1 MAVLEA
7 VLFDVDFTLC
17 KPGPLLGPKGYRE
30 AGERYG
36 VSLEPALYG
45 QARTAAFEHLRHHP
59 ELDHDEEVWVRFTED
74 IVRGMGG
81 TGPGA
86 RKVAVEITRAWE
98 QHENFELYEDSLPVL
113 RAVKAAGLKIALV
126 SNTSRDLDEFVYHH
140 AIDADAVIT
149 SRLHGKVKPHPT
161 IFRAALSLLRV
172 EPQAAVMVGD
182 SLPDD
187 IEGARAV
194 GIRAV
199 LVDRVG
205 MYPHE
210 EGRLESLADLPRR
223 LGLPAS

>member
-1 MAVLEA
+1 MAELEA

-17 KPGPLLGPKGYRE
+17 KPGPLLGPAGYRE

-36 VSLEPALYG
+36 LALNPDLYA
-45 QARTAAFEHLRHHP
+45 QARAAAFEDLRHHP

-81 TGPGA
+81 EGHGV
-86 RKVAVEITRAWE
+86 RHVATEITRAWE
-98 QHENFELYEDSLPVL
+98 QHENFELYDDSLPAL

-126 SNTSRDLDEFVYHH
+126 SNTSRDLDDFISHH
-140 AIDADAVIT
+140 AIDADAIIT

-172 EPQAAVMVGD
+172 EPRAAVMVGD
-182 SLPDD
+182 SLADD
-187 IEGARAV
+187 IRGARSV

-199 LVDRVG
+199 LVDRAG
-205 MYPHE
+205 MYPDE
-210 EGRLESLADLPRR
+210 QGRLETLADLPCH
-223 LGLPAS
+223 LGLSTV